1 MMGMGPVFDGMGL
14 INTIYSYGTDIAISF
29 TCDRKMMPDPANYAA
44 AIRMSFE
51 ELRDAVRQKEARPAP
66 PKEPRPAAKKVNAA
80 KAAPAPKKAPARP
93 SKPGKAASIGKR
105 KKENA

>member
-1 MMGMGPVFDGMGL
+1 MKLLIALVLLSVVLAGASVFWRRYRRQARQSY
-14 INTIYSYGTDIAISF
+14 INGYVFA
-29 TCDRKMMPDPANYAA
+29 PH
-44 AIRMSFE
+44 
-51 ELRDAVRQKEARPAP
+51 LRDAVRQKEARPAP